1 MSSRHTPFMPL
12 AVAVPAAA
20 AIALAGCGG
29 GNDNSDSGSKVKSSP
44 PPSAAKTKP
53 AAGGPQVSAD
63 PSGQLN
69 FDKSALKAKAGKV
82 TITMKNPSGSGVSHA
97 VAVEGNGVDKDG
109 KTVQPGSDS
118 TVSASLKP
126 GKYEF
131 YCPVNGHKQAGMKGT
146 LTVN

>member
-1 MSSRHTPFMPL
+1 MSPRHSPL
-12 AVAVPAAA
+12 VRLALAVPATA

-44 PPSAAKTKP
+44 PASAAKP
-53 AAGGPQVSAD
+53 AAGGLQVSAD
-63 PSGQLN
+63 PSGAIK
-69 FDKSALKAKAGKV
+69 FDKKALKAKAGKV
-82 TITMKNPSGSGVSHA
+82 TITMKNPSGSGVPHA

-109 KTVQPGSDS
+109 ATAQPGSDS
-118 TVSASLKP
+118 SVSVALKP

-131 YCPVNGHKQAGMKGT
+131 YCPVDGHKAEGMKGT